1 MPLNAPSIFM
11 TLNDPLGG
19 HSGSFRVQGHAGSF
33 LESHSGSVRVTAC
46 RFGLPVRVSGTNF
59 VLARVRG

>member
-1 MPLNAPSIFM
+1 MQDHFWK
-11 TLNDPLGG
+11 
-19 HSGSFRVQGHAGSF
+19 
-33 LESHSGSVRVTAC
+33 VRVTAS

>member
-1 MPLNAPSIFM
+1 M
-11 TLNDPLGG
+11 G

-33 LESHSGSVRVTAC
+33 LESHLGSVRVTAS
-46 RFGLPVRVSGTNF
+46 RFGLPVRVSGTNL